1 MCGQKGID
9 QDKCPIIRAC
19 MLGFDASLG
28 IRAGKSLYRLAD
40 MSINVVQELGMS
52 LHDPAGANQGT
63 DGGAALDQ
71 EHRMRDTGS
80 MYAVRI
86 DGICPRHRPVWFPPA
101 YREMLALAAPGTDT
115 TASNGIA
122 CKLET
127 DVNVTGWD
135 WDDDDDDSDCMMT
148 DADLQYGLQQAI
160 PRP

>member
-1 MCGQKGID
+1 
-9 QDKCPIIRAC
+9 

-52 LHDPAGANQGT
+52 LHDPAGANQGS
-63 DGGAALDQ
+63 
-71 EHRMRDTGS
+71 DTSS

-86 DGICPRHRPVWFPPA
+86 DGICPRHRPVWFPPPNGA
-101 YREMLALAAPGTDT
+101 MLALDAPGADT

-127 DVNVTGWD
+127 DVNVIGWD
-135 WDDDDDDSDCMMT
+135 WDDDDDDSDWMMT
-148 DADLQYGLQQAI
+148 DADLQYALQEAI